1 MPKFLQTISLM
12 NPTLIIFL
20 DFFGIAVFAISGAL
34 TAGHKKLDI
43 FGVLVVALITCLG
56 GGTLRD
62 LILNAHP
69 VVWIANTYYLAV
81 GILAALA
88 TFILVR
94 LQWMPLRMLEI
105 CDAIGLAFFT
115 LAGMQKALGL
125 GHSPEIALLM
135 GLMTGVAGGII
146 RDVICNEIPLIFHK
160 EIYATAA
167 IAGGSLYLLLI
178 HFHIDDTL
186 ASISGMALILVL
198 RLTGIFLGLSL
209 PAFLF
214 SEDERKQ

>member
-1 MPKFLQTISLM
+1 M